1 MVRKKYFSGDL
12 PFSNVKNLD
21 VRFCPKCDS
30 YLRYKRLPGGT
41 GYWLC
46 SSCSY
51 SEGAPPASAL
61 EPESPVKKAPV
72 RHVVRR
78 TAAEEPSNEDFD
90 PEMHRLKEIL
100 LRITSPLSKEQ
111 ITSLTERG
119 FITQFHDQYRLTPA
133 GQQVLH
139 RSQSGTGPLASDEVG
154 FLNLLTHYPRAEDL
168 HALEQRGLITRQ
180 DGQPALT
187 TKGAEVRGK
196 LQKEFERKAAQ
207 SKAVSESKR
216 KVSRNRY

>member
-1 MVRKKYFSGDL
+1 MGKNTLAGHCLFY
-12 PFSNVKNLD
+12 NVKKLD

-41 GYWLC
+41 GYWVC

-51 SEGAPPASAL
+51 SEGAPPTSAL
-61 EPESPVKKAPV
+61 EPEHAVRKAPV
-72 RHVVRR
+72 RNMPRKVHV
-78 TAAEEPSNEDFD
+78 EESPDEDFN
-90 PEMHRLKEIL
+90 PELHRLKEIL
-100 LRITSPLSKEQ
+100 LRITPPLSPAQ
-111 ITSLTERG
+111 ISSLTQRG
-119 FITQFHDQYRLTPA
+119 FLTQFHDQFRLTPA

-139 RSQSGTGPLASDEVG
+139 RSQGGKGPLTSEEVG

-168 HALEQRGLITRQ
+168 HALEQRGLISLQ
-180 DGQPALT
+180 NGQPALT
-187 TKGAEVRGK
+187 PQGEDTRGK

-207 SKAVSESKR
+207 SKAMAESKR

>member
-1 MVRKKYFSGDL
+1 MGKNTLARNGLFYDVKK
-12 PFSNVKNLD
+12 LD

-41 GYWLC
+41 GYWIC

-61 EPESPVKKAPV
+61 EPETPLRRVPV
-72 RHVVRR
+72 RHVPKR
-78 TAAEEPSNEDFD
+78 TSAEVTPSEDFD
-90 PEMHRLKEIL
+90 PELHRLKEIL
-100 LRITSPLSKEQ
+100 LRITPPLSTVQ
-111 ITSLTERG
+111 VSSLTERG
-119 FITQFHDQYRLTPA
+119 FLTQFHEQFRLTPA

-139 RSQSGTGPLASDEVG
+139 LSQSGTGHLTSEEVG
-154 FLNLLTHYPRAEDL
+154 FLNLLTHYPRGEDL
-168 HALEQRGLITRQ
+168 HSLEQRGLIAMQ
-180 DGQPALT
+180 NGQPALT
-187 TKGAEVRGK
+187 SKGAEVREK

-207 SKAVSESKR
+207 SKAVAESKR